1 MAASS
6 LASLK
11 DSCSPQEP
19 LWSAHSLQST
29 APVSSPATLATEA
42 LLCNEELPCSD
53 APAGSSPVS
62 SKPIRRFTRASRG
75 LDVYSR
81 MMAAQTSITKPAH
94 EQQSD
99 VKGVDQDGLPPQ
111 Q

>member
-1 MAASS
+1 MAAIS

-11 DSCSPQEP
+11 DGGSPQEP
-19 LWSAHSLQST
+19 PWSEHSLQST
-29 APVSSPATLATEA
+29 GPVSSPAAVPEA
-42 LLCNEELPCSD
+42 LLCNEEFPCSN
-53 APAGSSPVS
+53 ATAGSSPVS
-62 SKPIRRFTRASRG
+62 PKPLRRFTRASRG
-75 LDVYSR
+75 LDVYSS
-81 MMAAQTSITKPAH
+81 MLAAQTSITKPTH